1 MYAIHTTVVYEC
13 LCAEG
18 NQNIPQLHIIHLNFV
33 STHAGNFVCRWTPK
47 KPTESFPGQ
56 PANISIARTE
66 KRQEKAIFFWGG
78 KLWAEGL
85 DRYDPVAG
93 SSRNGRTASVK
104 SKENPMLP
112 CEDSKHP
119 IKVNLVFM
127 MRATSNLHISV
138 KPHDFGDAGMPIPCP
153 PAGGFNWGET

>member
-78 KLWAEGL
+78 SCGLKDWTGMIRLLVPAEMVEQQVL
-85 DRYDPVAG
+85 
-93 SSRNGRTASVK
+93 
-104 SKENPMLP
+104 
-112 CEDSKHP
+112 
-119 IKVNLVFM
+119 KV
-127 MRATSNLHISV
+127 RR
-138 KPHDFGDAGMPIPCP
+138 IPCSHAKTANIP
-153 PAGGFNWGET
+153 SKSTWCL